1 MILQLA
7 LIVLAA
13 VAVGGAGL
21 ALIRGLPGWMRLG
34 HGAAAGAGLLL
45 LLIGA
50 LGSGGSQTIW
60 LAFGL
65 IAAGF
70 AGGAVLFGVIYKDRK
85 PPGLFIAGH
94 GALNAVGVA
103 VLAWAVLAP

>member
-34 HGAAAGAGLLL
+34 HGAAAGGGLLL

-50 LGSGGSQTIW
+50 LGAGSQTVW

-70 AGGAVLFGVIYKDRK
+70 AGGAVLFGVIYKDRR